1 MGVFPVQSCVFGKVA
16 VVVEIHSR
24 MLSVFIGCAAARPRN
39 MIIESDVLRG
49 WNEVFAFGETS
60 GIATYK
66 TIYCTSVTHTSC
78 VTAKKMTD
86 SL

>member
-1 MGVFPVQSCVFGKVA
+1 MGVKPVQSRVFGEAGVG
-16 VVVEIHSR
+16 VEIHSR
-24 MLSVFIGCAAARPRN
+24 KLSVFLGCAAARPRN

-66 TIYCTSVTHTSC
+66 TIYRT
-78 VTAKKMTD
+78 
-86 SL
+86 